1 VRAVSCGPDVGTL
14 RDEDAELPED
24 STDRVDAG
32 GSSGHP
38 TGPEAMQ
45 PAQRL
50 LVHGLQG
57 DGVDLLVS
65 GGLKASLGI
74 GAVGLVA
81 GSISYDMMGGK
92 EFDGM
97 DVRADLPPP
106 AMCGATCFHEN
117 DRGGRRAQ
125 PAHEARSGNRWRC
138 RTRPG
143 LSETAT
149 RKIDFATSTA
159 TVVEFM
165 ESLPYPLA
173 PGAYKRLGIM
183 MP

>member
-1 VRAVSCGPDVGTL
+1 
-14 RDEDAELPED
+14 
-24 STDRVDAG
+24 
-32 GSSGHP
+32 
-38 TGPEAMQ
+38 MQ

-81 GSISYDMMGGK
+81 GSISSDMMGGK
-92 EFDGM
+92 ELDGM
-97 DVRADLPPP
+97 DVRTYLPPP
-106 AMCGATCFHEN
+106 VMCGATCFHEK
-117 DRGGRRAQ
+117 DRGGRCAQ
-125 PAHEARSGNRWRC
+125 PSHEARSRNRWRC

-143 LSETAT
+143 WSETAT
-149 RKIDFATSTA
+149 WKMDFATSTA

-165 ESLPYPLA
+165 ESPPHPLA